1 MSQSG
6 TVNLWPGL
14 TLSAAIS
21 LKGGRLEGRGTLLRP
36 FGEVYRARSGFCV
49 PESCSDGAA
58 RPTQPRP
65 AGGCAGGAA
74 PARGAPRSVR
84 SRAAVGTAADGA
96 RGSASVSGLRSQR
109 GCDVLG
115 GHRNHG
121 RGSEQPRGPQSRGG
135 WGGGQDTLRAPSTE
149 GRRGWSSPTT
159 AGDRRDGVAPRAG
172 AERRGRDAAPQ
183 PPLPLTALRAAP
195 LRYRT
200 RCPVAKRP
208 RSRSSPPPTPP
219 PHPRDG
225 HRAVNRARGAAAK
238 LSSFFIAVRSENY
251 SST

>member
-36 FGEVYRARSGFCV
+36 FGEVYRARRGFCV

-109 GCDVLG
+109 GCAVLG

-135 WGGGQDTLRAPSTE
+135 GGGGQDTLRAPS
-149 GRRGWSSPTT
+149 T

-208 RSRSSPPPTPP
+208 RSRSPPLPPPP
-219 PHPRDG
+219 G
-225 HRAVNRARGAAAK
+225 RASRREQSEGGCSKAFVFFYC
-238 LSSFFIAVRSENY
+238 SS
-251 SST
+251 